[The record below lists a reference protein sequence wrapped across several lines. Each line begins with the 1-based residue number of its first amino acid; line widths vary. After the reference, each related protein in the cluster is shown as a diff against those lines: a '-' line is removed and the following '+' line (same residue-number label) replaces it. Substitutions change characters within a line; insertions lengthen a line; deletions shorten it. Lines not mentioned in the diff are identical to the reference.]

1 MMIIVTQSDGRKAA
15 INTEKII
22 WVEGIYHTSHSII
35 YCTGCEPLYVVE
47 TPEEIAEM
55 FNNKY

>member
-1 MMIIVTQSDGRKAA
+1 MMIVVTLINDRKAA

-22 WVEGIYHTSHSII
+22 FVKRFDYYSSII
-35 YCTGCEPLYVVE
+35 YCADCEPQEVTE

>member
-1 MMIIVTQSDGRKAA
+1 MMIVVTLSDERKAA

-22 WVEGIYHTSHSII
+22 FVKRFNYRYSII
-35 YCTGCEPLYVVE
+35 YCTGCEPLEVVE